1 MFQEAIMSVMNG
13 AFINGLDDEATN
25 EKTTAE
31 APGTA
36 TTDYILFSVT
46 VHDTTTGDIYYGL
59 GDYVVAA
66 QGSVTPAAD
75 AILGP
80 VVTAGVTLGSC
91 TKIWLSLGGAG
102 SATIENNTFTYINTI
117 LTDGG
122 QAATYLLD
130 NLAALAT
137 WLKAFSSK
145 ITSVGFDLDNEDAP
159 ISVAVPLVV
168 ALYNHGIGQSPQAN
182 YPFTFDA
189 YFGATEWFEALSG
202 VYSGL
207 DGVQPVVGF
216 TLQTYAGG
224 SGNNPTTWTQE
235 LAKYIQNPGNK
246 PTGLSSADGFIL
258 PILSNDNTAGPAY
271 TPSEMTSH
279 LETWRS
285 TGGSFWATAAL
296 FQPGQAHNWADYA
309 SGIAKG
315 ISP

>member
-1 MFQEAIMSVMNG
+1 MLQEATMSIMNG
-13 AFINGLDDEATN
+13 AFINGLDDEPTN

-36 TTDYILFSVT
+36 TTDYILFSLT

-59 GDYVVAA
+59 GDYVVAS
-66 QGSVTPAAD
+66 QGRVTPDAH

-80 VVTAGVTLGSC
+80 VVNAGVTLGSC

-137 WLKAFSSK
+137 WLKASSNK
-145 ITSVGFDLDNEDAP
+145 ITAIGFDMDNEDAP
-159 ISVAVPLVV
+159 VSVVVPLVV
-168 ALYNHGIGQSPQAN
+168 ALYNHGIGQSPRADYQ
-182 YPFTFDA
+182 FTFDA
-189 YFGATEWFEALSG
+189 YGSANDWFEALSG

-207 DGVQPVVGF
+207 GVQPVIGV

-224 SGNNPTTWTQE
+224 ADQNPATWTQE
-235 LAKYIQNPGNK
+235 LATYIQDPGNK

-258 PILSNDNTAGPAY
+258 PVLSNDDTAGPTY
-271 TPSEMTSH
+271 TPSEMTSL

-285 TGGSFWATAAL
+285 TGGVFWATQAL
-296 FQPGQAHNWADYA
+296 FQAGQAHNWADYA
-309 SGIAKG
+309 EGIAKG